1 MVCETYIFID
11 SNLLSYK
18 NWKQNKKISNTAI
31 LLLIWVKF
39 LVLKKN
45 ANFLQ
50 KIDEISKI
58 REGLVLEGILF
69 ETTYVCVFTYQMSAF
84 WHNSNEF

>member
-58 REGLVLEGILF
+58 RDGLVLKGILF

-84 WHNSNEF
+84 CHNSNEF